1 MQAAIQTAPVSVGRI
16 RAGVLISAL
25 PVLFLVFDS
34 VIKLMKIDPVV
45 QSFGQLGYPV
55 ELARGIGT
63 IELLCVLVY
72 AIPRSSVFGAVLL
85 TGYLGGA
92 IATHVRVDSPLF
104 THVLF
109 PVYVGALIWGG
120 LLLRD
125 ERLRAYL
132 PLSSSQGVVR
142 H

>member
-1 MQAAIQTAPVSVGRI
+1 MQAAIETAPVSVGRI

-25 PVLFLVFDS
+25 PILFLVFDS

-55 ELARGIGT
+55 ELARGIGA

-72 AIPRSSVFGAVLL
+72 AIPRSSVLGAVLL

-109 PVYVGALIWGG
+109 PVYVAALIWGG

-132 PLSSSQGVVR
+132 PLSSSRGAVR

>member
-55 ELARGIGT
+55 ELARGIGA

-72 AIPRSSVFGAVLL
+72 AIPRSSVLGAVLL

-109 PVYVGALIWGG
+109 PVYVAALIWGG

-132 PLSSSQGVVR
+132 PLSSSRGAVR

>member
-1 MQAAIQTAPVSVGRI
+1 MQAASQTAPVSMGRI
-16 RAGVLISAL
+16 RAGVLVSAL

-55 ELARGIGT
+55 ELARGIGA
-63 IELLCVLVY
+63 IELICVLVY

-109 PVYVGALIWGG
+109 PVYVAAMIWGG

-132 PLSSSQGVVR
+132 PLSSSGGAAR